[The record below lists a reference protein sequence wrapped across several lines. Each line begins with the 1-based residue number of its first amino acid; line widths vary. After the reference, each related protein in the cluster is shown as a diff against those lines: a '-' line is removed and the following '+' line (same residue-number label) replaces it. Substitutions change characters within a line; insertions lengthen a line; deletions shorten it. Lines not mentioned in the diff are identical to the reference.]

1 MDDRV
6 STRPSGPRGP
16 NPGCMFLKLTTA
28 LPPST
33 STERP
38 GTSSGRARR
47 GRCARRDSGGGS
59 RGPSSTP
66 PNGRCTKP
74 SRRSRTT
81 GPSQRTE
88 ELLTEHHEVVRM
100 TTSATTIDS
109 DIRFNA
115 AFHIFQGYGQ
125 GEVDDVIDERTRCR
139 PRR

>member
-6 STRPSGPRGP
+6 PTRLSGPRGP
-16 NPGCMFLKLTTA
+16 NPGCMFLKLATA

-38 GTSSGRARR
+38 GASSERARR
-47 GRCARRDSGGGS
+47 GRCARRDSGDGS

-74 SRRSRTT
+74 SRRSRAT

-88 ELLTEHHEVVRM
+88 ELLTHEVVRM
-100 TTSATTIDS
+100 TTSTTPIDS
-109 DIRFNA
+109 DIRFNT
-115 AFHIFQGYGQ
+115 AFHISRGHGQ
-125 GEVDDVIDERTRCR
+125 GEVDDVIDERTRRR